1 MLFDGLAMR
10 IGSAEAV
17 DMSLKASAIAATKTF
32 SILINSSNRSVI
44 DNTDGY
50 MRKAALGSPFV
61 DLVFPSWHVLVIR
74 FRD

>member
-17 DMSLKASAIAATKTF
+17 DMSLSKRDCGDENFFNSQ
-32 SILINSSNRSVI
+32 NSSNRSVI